1 MKTTIENYVIQKR
14 RLTMDYDFYIDLIAA
29 DKLKEATE
37 YKNSCI
43 PDVLYKYYWLDW
55 SYVKI

>member
-1 MKTTIENYVIQKR
+1 
-14 RLTMDYDFYIDLIAA
+14 MDYDLYIDLIAT

-43 PDVLYKYYWLDW
+43 PDVTL
-55 SYVKI
+55 

>member
-1 MKTTIENYVIQKR
+1 
-14 RLTMDYDFYIDLIAA
+14 MDYDFYIDLIVA

-43 PDVLYKYYWLDW
+43 QDVLY
-55 SYVKI
+55 

>member
-1 MKTTIENYVIQKR
+1 
-14 RLTMDYDFYIDLIAA
+14 MDYNFYIDLIAA

-43 PDVLYKYYWLDW
+43 PDVLYKYYWLDDV
-55 SYVKI
+55 SIN